1 MAILATVIV
10 KPANLGPCFCYRAKP
25 IANSNPLDYGYKLLQ
40 ASGEFPEA
48 TWNI

>member
-25 IANSNPLDYGYKLLQ
+25 SQ
-40 ASGEFPEA
+40 
-48 TWNI
+48 